1 MGRVI
6 LAEDDDLVADFVIDA
21 MIDAGH
27 GIGRL
32 PDGESALAAI
42 RRRPPDLAILDC
54 TMPGLSGILLL
65 RAMRRDPKLAD
76 VPVLMLTARD
86 SESDEEIARFE
97 GANAYVT
104 KPFDLLLLVAKAEDL
119 MNGRQALL

>member
-119 MNGRQALL
+119 MNGRQELF